1 MISEHPD
8 FEGFTPLPQ
17 NSSTTPEF
25 KYIKVWRKSEQVLQ
39 LQGIF
44 EKVGVDYYY
53 EAEAWQSPWKN
64 AASFYI

>member
-1 MISEHPD
+1 MKCLGEIRG
-8 FEGFTPLPQ
+8 EGR
-17 NSSTTPEF
+17 SF
-25 KYIKVWRKSEQVLQ
+25 KNIKVWRKSEHVLQ

-64 AASFYI
+64 ASCFYI